1 MTITFR
7 ELTESECRNSRDMI
21 LDDTKRSA
29 AEQYVLGLLEEA
41 KRKFLASGGI
51 VTNCPAMQLSDPD
64 SYKRQIVS
72 KANERAK
79 RNLEISMG
87 KVEK

>member
-7 ELTESECRNSRDMI
+7 ELTESECRNKRDI
-21 LDDTKRSA
+21 IVIDCHRSF
-29 AEQYVLGLLEEA
+29 AEDWVLSTLEEA

-64 SYKRQIVS
+64 SYKKQTQS
-72 KANERAK
+72 KSQERLK
-79 RNLEISMG
+79 RNLKMSQALC
-87 KVEK
+87 K